1 VSGALFFSFLAACG
15 GGPRLTDLRCRS
27 SICQSN
33 ENPLL
38 LQLAVDFS
46 DDSGTL
52 DKGALDLRVNG
63 SSQHKLPL
71 ADVFVAQG
79 IASGT
84 KKGTLRIDDD
94 LRLDRIDQGGRFS
107 LSVVATDGEGRDS
120 NEPRLSFSLHLGGP

>member
-1 VSGALFFSFLAACG
+1 VSSALFFLLAACG

-27 SICQSN
+27 STCQSN

-46 DDSGTL
+46 DESGTL
-52 DKGALDLRVNG
+52 DKGSLDLRVNG

-79 IASGT
+79 IAGGA
-84 KKGTLRIDDD
+84 KRGTLRIDDD
-94 LRLDRIDQGGRFS
+94 LRLDRIAQGEQFS
-107 LSVVATDGEGRDS
+107 LSVVATNGEGHDS

>member
-1 VSGALFFSFLAACG
+1 MSGALLLSSLAACG
-15 GGPRLTDLRCRS
+15 GGPRLTDLRCRNS
-27 SICQSN
+27 MCQSN

-63 SSQHKLPL
+63 DSQHKLPM
-71 ADVFVAQG
+71 ADLFVAQG
-79 IASGT
+79 IASGS

-94 LRLDRIDQGGRFS
+94 LRLDRIYHGEQFS
-107 LSVVATDGEGRDS
+107 VSVVARNGEGQDS
-120 NEPRLSFSLHLGGP
+120 NEPRLTFSVHLIGP